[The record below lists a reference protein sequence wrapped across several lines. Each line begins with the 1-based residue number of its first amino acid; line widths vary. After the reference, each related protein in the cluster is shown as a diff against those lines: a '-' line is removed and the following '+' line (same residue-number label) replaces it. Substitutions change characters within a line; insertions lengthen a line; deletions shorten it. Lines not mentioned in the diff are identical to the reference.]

1 MMFLHY
7 YPAVEMAQCVSKLPL
22 KNLLLAIGVVLW
34 PVTPDTRHLGLRLV
48 ISILLSI
55 CISFLLQTIGVVLL
69 PVTPDTRHL
78 GLRLVSYILLSIYLL
93 AICVVLWPVTPDTN

>member
-1 MMFLHY
+1 MCMMFLHY

-48 ISILLSI
+48 ISIYLSI
-55 CISFLLQTIGVVLL
+55 FPSIS
-69 PVTPDTRHL
+69 HW
-78 GLRLVSYILLSIYLL
+78 S
-93 AICVVLWPVTPDTN
+93 